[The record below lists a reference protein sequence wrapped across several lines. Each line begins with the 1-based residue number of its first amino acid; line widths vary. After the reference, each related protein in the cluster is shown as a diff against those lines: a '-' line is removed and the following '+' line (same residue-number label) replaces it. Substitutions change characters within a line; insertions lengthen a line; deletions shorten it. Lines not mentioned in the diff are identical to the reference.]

1 MKKILKKKI
10 YDILSAMRIIFA
22 RKSAIAITFTILSLL
37 CTLQCNADTVITPYG
52 ESNGRIKA
60 VNAGLISIRDNG
72 SDLTYRREVNNEY
85 FGDAVMYKKNFFSKK
100 IMELSGRVES
110 LDRLNAII
118 YTPAGK
124 IEIQRYKIK
133 DIIMKVPYKG
143 Y

>member
-1 MKKILKKKI
+1 
-10 YDILSAMRIIFA
+10 
-22 RKSAIAITFTILSLL
+22 
-37 CTLQCNADTVITPYG
+37 
-52 ESNGRIKA
+52 
-60 VNAGLISIRDNG
+60 
-72 SDLTYRREVNNEY
+72 
-85 FGDAVMYKKNFFSKK
+85 
-100 IMELSGRVES
+100 MELSGRVES